1 MKLISKY
8 LCWMLGCSLVAMQI
22 NPLFFIGL
30 RADCFIYAEIP
41 IFVLFYFISY
51 VFVGSIMWY
60 LLRNKKWKMQTLG
73 IWLVVNLVLLAQVIC
88 WIHTIRDGMT
98 GLMILTAFIVNALL
112 SAIPIGFCC
121 YNQKKRGVVV

>member
-1 MKLISKY
+1 
-8 LCWMLGCSLVAMQI
+8 MLGCSIAAMLI
-22 NPLFFIGL
+22 NPLLLIVGHV
-30 RADCFIYAEIP
+30 IYAEEP
-41 IFVLFYFISY
+41 ILVLFYLISY

-98 GLMILTAFIVNALL
+98 GLMFLTAFGVGSLL

-121 YNQKKRGVVV
+121 YNQKKVV

>member
-1 MKLISKY
+1 
-8 LCWMLGCSLVAMQI
+8 MLGCSIAAMLI
-22 NPLFFIGL
+22 NPLLLIVGHV
-30 RADCFIYAEIP
+30 IYAEEP
-41 IFVLFYFISY
+41 ILVLFYLISY

-60 LLRNKKWKMQTLG
+60 LLRNKKWKMQTFG

>member
-1 MKLISKY
+1 
-8 LCWMLGCSLVAMQI
+8 MLGCSLVAMLI
-22 NPLFFIGL
+22 NPLLLIDAHVGG
-30 RADCFIYAEIP
+30 FIYAETP
-41 IFVLFYFISY
+41 ILVLFYLISY
-51 VFVGSIMWY
+51 VIVGSIMWY

-121 YNQKKRGVVV
+121 YNHK

>member
-8 LCWMLGCSLVAMQI
+8 LCWMLGCSIAAMLI
-22 NPLFFIGL
+22 NPLLLIVGHV
-30 RADCFIYAEIP
+30 IYAEEP
-41 IFVLFYFISY
+41 ILVLFYLISY

-60 LLRNKKWKMQTLG
+60 LLRNKKWKMQTFG